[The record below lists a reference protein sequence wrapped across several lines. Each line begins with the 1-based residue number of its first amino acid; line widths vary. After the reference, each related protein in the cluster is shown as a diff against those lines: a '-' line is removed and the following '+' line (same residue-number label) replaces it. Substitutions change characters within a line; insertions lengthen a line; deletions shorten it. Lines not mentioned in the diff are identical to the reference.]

1 MEISQHPNDQHLELR
16 LNGRFDANWSDHV
29 GSVIHTAV
37 RSGQHHII
45 LNFSGVNY
53 ISSAGIRVLMSH
65 YKQLNSVKGSF
76 RITEPIESI
85 LKVFK
90 LAGLSQLIVSVEQ
103 DHAPEPIKAPS
114 LTWERGGVVFETHGE
129 ASNPSLESAL
139 HGSPGKLSSGELS
152 PEDVTKVRC
161 DTDVLG
167 IGVGSFGGSQSLGT
181 GRFGEFLAVAG
192 SAVALPTDGSSVPD
206 YQTTEGEFLPE
217 AELLYGITARGKFP
231 SLMRFEAAGSAE
243 GVIGLSQLVE
253 AAMENSKSDSVA
265 IVIVAESA
273 GVVGASLRRSPDNGK
288 GNSPFSFPQ
297 VRDWLSFTTECDEE
311 RAIALIVGFAERVPS
326 PESDPFLRPI
336 GPGTSAR
343 GHFHAVTFPYRPL
356 PKGKIDLGETVA
368 SLLASGSL
376 RTVMHLMADEREFE
390 GVGETDLMRG
400 ACWVGPTLKK

>member
-29 GSVIHTAV
+29 GSVINTAV

-129 ASNPSLESAL
+129 APNPFLESSL

-161 DTDVLG
+161 DTDFLG

-231 SLMRFEAAGSAE
+231 SLMRFEAAGSTE
-243 GVIGLSQLVE
+243 GVIGLSQMVE

-273 GVVGASLRRSPDNGK
+273 GVVGASLRRSPDIGK

-326 PESDPFLRPI
+326 PESGPFLRPI

-356 PKGKIDLGETVA
+356 PKGKIDLGETAA
-368 SLLASGSL
+368 SLISSGSL

>member
-231 SLMRFEAAGSAE
+231 SLMRFEAAGSTE

-326 PESDPFLRPI
+326 PESGLFLRPI

-356 PKGKIDLGETVA
+356 PKGKIDLGETTA
-368 SLLASGSL
+368 SLISSGSL